1 MAFIAFR
8 MTFASILDFR
18 FNHIRLPRTTSLFLR
33 RKAHESSSA
42 AANVSPVFRY
52 SPGGEIG
59 ELKGDELPFSREGG
73 WGWGVGEG
81 AGGAPFDA
89 TAMGGSMGG
98 GGGHG
103 FGRGGMGGG
112 GGGLTGNGAG
122 GEYTTNGVSGHN
134 NGGLLGQRTGHGL
147 NGNGRTAV

>member
-18 FNHIRLPRTTSLFLR
+18 FNHLRLPRTTSLFHR
-33 RKAHESSSA
+33 RSAHEASSSSA
-42 AANVSPVFRY
+42 SVSPVFRY

-59 ELKGDELPFSREGG
+59 DLKSDDLPFSREGG

-89 TAMGGSMGG
+89 TAMGSMGG
-98 GGGHG
+98 PG
-103 FGRGGMGGG
+103 FGRGGNGGSG
-112 GGGLTGNGAG
+112 GPGYGAGSGGAGYATNGSGLSPHNGAGNGLTGRHTNGA
-122 GEYTTNGVSGHN
+122 VH
-134 NGGLLGQRTGHGL
+134 
-147 NGNGRTAV
+147 A